1 MVDISGFN
9 AAEHEPTQEFE
20 ALPEG
25 KYHAEIVSSEER
37 DIGNSGEKGTKIT
50 LQWRII
56 TGACEGRVVFQDI
69 LHAYSVP
76 GEKGDK
82 TRDIAARQLS
92 AICHATGKM
101 APRSTD
107 ELHHIPCEL
116 SVGFQK
122 PQIDPETGKP
132 KLNPNTGYAYAPR
145 NEVKG
150 VKAWGGASIGGG
162 RPQQQ
167 SSHSAPPQQQKA
179 AGGGGWSRRAG

>member
-25 KYHAEIVSSEER
+25 KYHAEIVDSEER
-37 DIGNSGEKGTKIT
+37 DIGQSGEKGSKLTFRWKI
-50 LQWRII
+50 LS
-56 TGACEGRVVFQDI
+56 GACEGRIIFQDI
-69 LHAYSVP
+69 LHGYNVQ

-82 TRDIAARQLS
+82 TRDIAARNLS

-101 APRSTD
+101 APRNTE

-116 SVGFQK
+116 SIGFQK
-122 PQIDPETGKP
+122 KQTPQDPT
-132 KLNPNTGYAYAPR
+132 R

-150 VKAWGGASIGGG
+150 VKAWGGANSAPG
-162 RPQQQ
+162 RGQQQ
-167 SSHSAPPQQQKA
+167 SSSAPQQKAA
-179 AGGGGWSRRAG
+179 AGGGGWARRAG